1 MLKLQNKFK
10 NIKNKKKLFL
20 SQIIIYFFFYNLLF
34 LNLFLFKFVLSFF
47 NIYFLYIFI

>member
-20 SQIIIYFFFYNLLF
+20 SQIII
-34 LNLFLFKFVLSFF
+34 LSFF